1 MLTIGTR
8 LPVNAYVRLVKYVLN
23 TDKHETLEL
32 WGYRDGS
39 MARLTEVVN
48 VLTRWNYVQVIRI
61 KTRSDPALKIVVKP
75 TTDFKKNFDEF
86 ALQLQ
91 QRREE
96 RDRLRAEKDAEKA
109 TQEEESKD
117 QSTAAET
124 EAGAT
129 SAAATETTTEPVA
142 AEAEEEQTKA

>member
-1 MLTIGTR
+1 M
-8 LPVNAYVRLVKYVLN
+8 
-23 TDKHETLEL
+23 
-32 WGYRDGS
+32 
-39 MARLTEVVN
+39 
-48 VLTRWNYVQVIRI
+48 
-61 KTRSDPALKIVVKP
+61 VKP

-109 TQEEESKD
+109 VQDEETKD
-117 QSTAAET
+117 ESTAAET

-129 SAAATETTTEPVA
+129 PAAATETTTKPVA